1 MSQRINLSSYPP
13 LHHKNR
19 SLLSAVFTSRS
30 LSLWPIINIVRS
42 FTNAL
47 PTIDIADLLGVPSED
62 RFLFKEWVDVI
73 Y

>member
-1 MSQRINLSSYPP
+1 M
-13 LHHKNR
+13 
-19 SLLSAVFTSRS
+19 
-30 LSLWPIINIVRS
+30 WPIINIVRS